1 MNKELW
7 WEPHSRTCLAQGEA
21 ASCRPLC
28 LGCALR
34 PGVVVARGPVRMLS
48 HALLTRGHV
57 HWQGAAPGLQR
68 RACSFTCCTC
78 YALSPWD
85 LDTGNRTSPTL
96 HPSCSHSLSS
106 ARRPPVFAS
115 VQFPPMDPESTLA
128 LGIPFQQPHT
138 HSCPRLLLTVP
149 RHHYI
154 CNFQHP

>member
-1 MNKELW
+1 MGASFQNLPGTRRGSILQAAVLGVCTQAW
-7 WEPHSRTCLAQGEA
+7 RGCRSRPGAHAQP
-21 ASCRPLC
+21 RPLD
-28 LGCALR
+28 
-34 PGVVVARGPVRMLS
+34 
-48 HALLTRGHV
+48 TRGHA